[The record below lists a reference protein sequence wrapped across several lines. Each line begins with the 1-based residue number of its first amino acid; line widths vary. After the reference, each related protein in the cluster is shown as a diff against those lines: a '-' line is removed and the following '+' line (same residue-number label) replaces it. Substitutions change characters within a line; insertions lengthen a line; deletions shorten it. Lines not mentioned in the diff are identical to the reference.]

1 MSWNHPT
8 SIGIPCM
15 LFGFT
20 SALAVNP
27 SITSAVSAAGD
38 LAGSASGLMR
48 SAQMGFGVLGGAVVV
63 SVGGYENF
71 ENNNLSDYLVI
82 TKKKLSN
89 LKKQIIIDKSPINI
103 NDLIQTLNINFL
115 KSKFTEQSKID
126 LGRYNLNLNSRILN
140 QNEKELELTEKESSI
155 LIFLKQS
162 KDPVKIDQL
171 QEKVW
176 GYNSELETHTVE
188 THVYRLRKKIND
200 KFYDNEFIISDK
212 KGYFLNEKKK

>member
-1 MSWNHPT
+1 MT
-8 SIGIPCM
+8 KKLIIFRYKE
-15 LFGFT
+15 LFNI
-20 SALAVNP
+20 LEE
-27 SITSAVSAAGD
+27 IK
-38 LAGSASGLMR
+38 
-48 SAQMGFGVLGGAVVV
+48 
-63 SVGGYENF
+63 ENF
-71 ENNNLSDYLVI
+71 EFKLEFYENERELENLENDNLSDYLVI

-115 KSKFTEQSKID
+115 KSKFIEQSKID
-126 LGRYNLNLNSRILN
+126 LGRYNLDLNSRILN

-188 THVYRLRKKIND
+188 THVYRLRKKIKD
-200 KFYDNEFIISDK
+200 KFFDNEFIISDK

>member
-1 MSWNHPT
+1 MT
-8 SIGIPCM
+8 KKLIIFRYQE
-15 LFGFT
+15 LFNI
-20 SALAVNP
+20 LEE
-27 SITSAVSAAGD
+27 IK
-38 LAGSASGLMR
+38 
-48 SAQMGFGVLGGAVVV
+48 
-63 SVGGYENF
+63 ENF
-71 ENNNLSDYLVI
+71 EFKLEFCEKERELENLENNNLSDYLVI
-82 TKKKLSN
+82 TKKKLST
-89 LKKQIIIDKSPINI
+89 LKKQIIIDKIPINI
-103 NDLIQTLNINFL
+103 NDLIQTFNINFL

-126 LGRYNLNLNSRILN
+126 LGRYNLDLNSRILN

-176 GYNSELETHTVE
+176 GYKSELETHTVE

>member
-1 MSWNHPT
+1 MT
-8 SIGIPCM
+8 KKLIILRYKELFSILEEIK
-15 LFGFT
+15 
-20 SALAVNP
+20 
-27 SITSAVSAAGD
+27 
-38 LAGSASGLMR
+38 
-48 SAQMGFGVLGGAVVV
+48 
-63 SVGGYENF
+63 ENF
-71 ENNNLSDYLVI
+71 EFKLEYYEKERELEKLENDNLSDYLVI
-82 TKKKLSN
+82 AKKKLSN

-115 KSKFTEQSKID
+115 KSKFIEQSKID
-126 LGRYNLNLNSRILN
+126 LGRYNLDLNSRILN

>member
-1 MSWNHPT
+1 MT
-8 SIGIPCM
+8 KKLIIFRYRE
-15 LFGFT
+15 LFNI
-20 SALAVNP
+20 LEE
-27 SITSAVSAAGD
+27 IK
-38 LAGSASGLMR
+38 
-48 SAQMGFGVLGGAVVV
+48 
-63 SVGGYENF
+63 ENF
-71 ENNNLSDYLVI
+71 EFKLEFYEKERELEKLENDNLSDYLVI

-115 KSKFTEQSKID
+115 KSKFIEQSKID
-126 LGRYNLNLNSRILN
+126 LGRYNLDLNSRILN

>member
-1 MSWNHPT
+1 MT
-8 SIGIPCM
+8 KKLIIFRYKE
-15 LFGFT
+15 LFNI
-20 SALAVNP
+20 LEE
-27 SITSAVSAAGD
+27 IK
-38 LAGSASGLMR
+38 
-48 SAQMGFGVLGGAVVV
+48 
-63 SVGGYENF
+63 ENF
-71 ENNNLSDYLVI
+71 EFKLEFYEKERELEKLENDNLSDYLVI
-82 TKKKLSN
+82 AKKKLSN

-115 KSKFTEQSKID
+115 KSKFIEQSKID
-126 LGRYNLNLNSRILN
+126 LGRYNLDLNSRILN

-188 THVYRLRKKIND
+188 THVYRLRKKIKD

-212 KGYFLNEKKK
+212 KGYFLSEKKK

>member
-1 MSWNHPT
+1 MT
-8 SIGIPCM
+8 KKLIILGYKE
-15 LFGFT
+15 LFNI
-20 SALAVNP
+20 LDEIN
-27 SITSAVSAAGD
+27 
-38 LAGSASGLMR
+38 
-48 SAQMGFGVLGGAVVV
+48 
-63 SVGGYENF
+63 ENF
-71 ENNNLSDYLVI
+71 EFKLEFYEKERELENLENNNLSDYLVI

-89 LKKQIIIDKSPINI
+89 LNKQIIIDKFPINI
-103 NDLIQTLNINFL
+103 NDLIQILNINFL
-115 KSKFTEQSKID
+115 KSKFIEQSKID
-126 LGRYNLNLNSRILN
+126 LGRYNLDLNSRILN

>member
-1 MSWNHPT
+1 MT
-8 SIGIPCM
+8 KKLIIFRYRE
-15 LFGFT
+15 LFNI
-20 SALAVNP
+20 LEE
-27 SITSAVSAAGD
+27 IK
-38 LAGSASGLMR
+38 
-48 SAQMGFGVLGGAVVV
+48 
-63 SVGGYENF
+63 ENF
-71 ENNNLSDYLVI
+71 EFKLEFYEKERELENLENDNLSDYLVI

-115 KSKFTEQSKID
+115 KSKFIEQSKID
-126 LGRYNLNLNSRILN
+126 LGRYYLNLNSRILN

-212 KGYFLNEKKK
+212 KGYFLNEKKKQYG

>member
-1 MSWNHPT
+1 MT
-8 SIGIPCM
+8 KKLIIFRYKE
-15 LFGFT
+15 LFNI
-20 SALAVNP
+20 LEE
-27 SITSAVSAAGD
+27 IK
-38 LAGSASGLMR
+38 
-48 SAQMGFGVLGGAVVV
+48 
-63 SVGGYENF
+63 ENF
-71 ENNNLSDYLVI
+71 EFKLEFCEKERELENLENDNLSDYLVI
-82 TKKKLSN
+82 AKKKLSN

-115 KSKFTEQSKID
+115 KSKFIEQSKID
-126 LGRYNLNLNSRILN
+126 LGRYNLDLNSRILN

>member
-1 MSWNHPT
+1 MT
-8 SIGIPCM
+8 KKLIIFRYKE
-15 LFGFT
+15 LFNI
-20 SALAVNP
+20 LDE
-27 SITSAVSAAGD
+27 IK
-38 LAGSASGLMR
+38 
-48 SAQMGFGVLGGAVVV
+48 
-63 SVGGYENF
+63 ENF
-71 ENNNLSDYLVI
+71 EFKLEFYEKEKELENLENNNLSDYLVI

-115 KSKFTEQSKID
+115 QSKFIEQSKID
-126 LGRYNLNLNSRILN
+126 LGRYNLDLNSRILN

-162 KDPVKIDQL
+162 KDPVKIHQL

-200 KFYDNEFIISDK
+200 KFSDTEFIISDK

>member
-1 MSWNHPT
+1 MT
-8 SIGIPCM
+8 KKLIIFRYKE
-15 LFGFT
+15 LFNI
-20 SALAVNP
+20 LEE
-27 SITSAVSAAGD
+27 IK
-38 LAGSASGLMR
+38 
-48 SAQMGFGVLGGAVVV
+48 
-63 SVGGYENF
+63 ENF
-71 ENNNLSDYLVI
+71 EFKLEFYEKERELENLENDNLSDYLVI
-82 TKKKLSN
+82 AKKKLSN
-89 LKKQIIIDKSPINI
+89 LKKQIIIEKPPINI

-115 KSKFTEQSKID
+115 KSKFIEQSKID
-126 LGRYNLNLNSRILN
+126 LGRYNLDLNSRILN

>member
-1 MSWNHPT
+1 MT
-8 SIGIPCM
+8 KKLIIFRYKE
-15 LFGFT
+15 LFNI
-20 SALAVNP
+20 LEE
-27 SITSAVSAAGD
+27 IK
-38 LAGSASGLMR
+38 
-48 SAQMGFGVLGGAVVV
+48 
-63 SVGGYENF
+63 ENF
-71 ENNNLSDYLVI
+71 EFKLEFYEKERELEKLEKDNLSDYLVI
-82 TKKKLSN
+82 AKKKLSN

-115 KSKFTEQSKID
+115 KSKFTEQSKIN
-126 LGRYNLNLNSRILN
+126 LGRYNLDLNSRILN

-155 LIFLKQS
+155 LIFLKMS

>member
-1 MSWNHPT
+1 MT
-8 SIGIPCM
+8 KKLIIFRYKE
-15 LFGFT
+15 LFNI
-20 SALAVNP
+20 LEE
-27 SITSAVSAAGD
+27 IK
-38 LAGSASGLMR
+38 
-48 SAQMGFGVLGGAVVV
+48 
-63 SVGGYENF
+63 ENF
-71 ENNNLSDYLVI
+71 EFKLEFYEKERELENLENDNLSDYLVI
-82 TKKKLSN
+82 TKKKILN

-115 KSKFTEQSKID
+115 KSKFIEQSKID
-126 LGRYNLNLNSRILN
+126 LGRYNLDLNSRILN

>member
-1 MSWNHPT
+1 MT
-8 SIGIPCM
+8 KKLIIFRYKE
-15 LFGFT
+15 LFNI
-20 SALAVNP
+20 LEE
-27 SITSAVSAAGD
+27 IK
-38 LAGSASGLMR
+38 
-48 SAQMGFGVLGGAVVV
+48 
-63 SVGGYENF
+63 ENF
-71 ENNNLSDYLVI
+71 EFKLEFYEKERELENLENDNLSDHLVI
-82 TKKKLSN
+82 AKKKLSN

-115 KSKFTEQSKID
+115 KSKFIEQSKID
-126 LGRYNLNLNSRILN
+126 LGRYNLDLNSRILN

-176 GYNSELETHTVE
+176 GYNTELETHTVE

>member
-1 MSWNHPT
+1 MT
-8 SIGIPCM
+8 KKLIIFRYKE
-15 LFGFT
+15 LFNI
-20 SALAVNP
+20 LEE
-27 SITSAVSAAGD
+27 IK
-38 LAGSASGLMR
+38 
-48 SAQMGFGVLGGAVVV
+48 
-63 SVGGYENF
+63 ENF
-71 ENNNLSDYLVI
+71 EFKLEFYEKERELENLENDNLSDYLVI
-82 TKKKLSN
+82 TKKKISN

-115 KSKFTEQSKID
+115 KSKFIEQSKID
-126 LGRYNLNLNSRILN
+126 LGRYNLDLNSRILN

-162 KDPVKIDQL
+162 KDPVKIDEL

>member
-1 MSWNHPT
+1 MT
-8 SIGIPCM
+8 KKLIIFRYKE
-15 LFGFT
+15 LFNI
-20 SALAVNP
+20 LEE
-27 SITSAVSAAGD
+27 IK
-38 LAGSASGLMR
+38 
-48 SAQMGFGVLGGAVVV
+48 
-63 SVGGYENF
+63 ENF
-71 ENNNLSDYLVI
+71 EFKLEFFEKERELENLENDNLNDYLVI

-89 LKKQIIIDKSPINI
+89 LKKQIVIDKSPINI

-115 KSKFTEQSKID
+115 KSKFIEQSKID
-126 LGRYNLNLNSRILN
+126 LGRYNLDLNSRILN
-140 QNEKELELTEKESSI
+140 QNVKELELTEKESSI

>member
-1 MSWNHPT
+1 MT
-8 SIGIPCM
+8 KKLIIFRYKE
-15 LFGFT
+15 LFNI
-20 SALAVNP
+20 LEE
-27 SITSAVSAAGD
+27 IK
-38 LAGSASGLMR
+38 
-48 SAQMGFGVLGGAVVV
+48 
-63 SVGGYENF
+63 ENF
-71 ENNNLSDYLVI
+71 EFKLEFYEKERELENLENNNLSDYLVI

-115 KSKFTEQSKID
+115 KSKFIEQSKID
-126 LGRYNLNLNSRILN
+126 LGRYNLDLNSRILN

-188 THVYRLRKKIND
+188 THVYRLRKKIKD

>member
-1 MSWNHPT
+1 MT
-8 SIGIPCM
+8 KKLIIFRYRE
-15 LFGFT
+15 LFNI
-20 SALAVNP
+20 LEE
-27 SITSAVSAAGD
+27 IK
-38 LAGSASGLMR
+38 
-48 SAQMGFGVLGGAVVV
+48 
-63 SVGGYENF
+63 ENF
-71 ENNNLSDYLVI
+71 EFKLEFYEKERELENLENDNLSDYLVI

-115 KSKFTEQSKID
+115 KSKFIEQSKID
-126 LGRYNLNLNSRILN
+126 LGRYNLDLNSRILN

-200 KFYDNEFIISDK
+200 KFNDNEFIISDK

>member
-1 MSWNHPT
+1 MT
-8 SIGIPCM
+8 KKIIIFRYKE
-15 LFGFT
+15 LFNI
-20 SALAVNP
+20 LEE
-27 SITSAVSAAGD
+27 IK
-38 LAGSASGLMR
+38 
-48 SAQMGFGVLGGAVVV
+48 
-63 SVGGYENF
+63 ENF
-71 ENNNLSDYLVI
+71 EFKLEFFEKEKELENLENDNLSDYLVI

-89 LKKQIIIDKSPINI
+89 LKKQIVIDKSPINI

-115 KSKFTEQSKID
+115 KSKFIEQSKID
-126 LGRYNLNLNSRILN
+126 LGRYNLDLNSRILN

-162 KDPVKIDQL
+162 RDPVKIDQL

-176 GYNSELETHTVE
+176 GYKSELETHTVE

-200 KFYDNEFIISDK
+200 KFHDNEFIISDK

>member
-1 MSWNHPT
+1 MT
-8 SIGIPCM
+8 KKLIIFRYKE
-15 LFGFT
+15 LFNI
-20 SALAVNP
+20 LEE
-27 SITSAVSAAGD
+27 IK
-38 LAGSASGLMR
+38 
-48 SAQMGFGVLGGAVVV
+48 
-63 SVGGYENF
+63 ENF
-71 ENNNLSDYLVI
+71 EFKLEFYEKERELENLENDNLSDYLVI

-115 KSKFTEQSKID
+115 KSKFIEQSKID
-126 LGRYNLNLNSRILN
+126 LGRYNLDLNSRILN

-200 KFYDNEFIISDK
+200 KFNDNEFIISDK

>member
-1 MSWNHPT
+1 MT
-8 SIGIPCM
+8 KKLIIFRYRE
-15 LFGFT
+15 LFNI
-20 SALAVNP
+20 LEE
-27 SITSAVSAAGD
+27 IK
-38 LAGSASGLMR
+38 
-48 SAQMGFGVLGGAVVV
+48 
-63 SVGGYENF
+63 ENF
-71 ENNNLSDYLVI
+71 EFKLEFYEKERELENLENNNLSDYLVI

-103 NDLIQTLNINFL
+103 YDLIQTLNINFL
-115 KSKFTEQSKID
+115 KSKFIEQSKID
-126 LGRYNLNLNSRILN
+126 LGRYNLDLNSRILN

>member
-1 MSWNHPT
+1 MT
-8 SIGIPCM
+8 KKLIIFRYKE
-15 LFGFT
+15 LFNI
-20 SALAVNP
+20 LEE
-27 SITSAVSAAGD
+27 IK
-38 LAGSASGLMR
+38 
-48 SAQMGFGVLGGAVVV
+48 
-63 SVGGYENF
+63 ENF
-71 ENNNLSDYLVI
+71 EFKLEFYEKERELENLENDNLSDYLVI
-82 TKKKLSN
+82 TNKKLSN
-89 LKKQIIIDKSPINI
+89 LKKQIVIDKSPINI

-115 KSKFTEQSKID
+115 KSKFIEQSKID
-126 LGRYNLNLNSRILN
+126 LGRYNLDLNSRILN

>member
-1 MSWNHPT
+1 MT
-8 SIGIPCM
+8 KKLIIFRYRE
-15 LFGFT
+15 LFNI
-20 SALAVNP
+20 LEE
-27 SITSAVSAAGD
+27 IK
-38 LAGSASGLMR
+38 
-48 SAQMGFGVLGGAVVV
+48 
-63 SVGGYENF
+63 ENF
-71 ENNNLSDYLVI
+71 EFKLEFYEKERELENLENDNLSDYLVI

-115 KSKFTEQSKID
+115 KSKFIEQSKIN
-126 LGRYNLNLNSRILN
+126 LGRYNLDLNSRILN
-140 QNEKELELTEKESSI
+140 QNGKELELTEKESSI

-200 KFYDNEFIISDK
+200 KFYDNEFIKSDK